1 MKGEPEMKALM
12 CVPNISEGTDLTV
25 VEKVVDTV
33 RSVPGVMLLD
43 YSSNSDH
50 NRSVITYIGQP
61 EPVVTATRKLT
72 ETALKGIDMTVHTGK
87 HPRQGAVDVVP
98 FIPIRDISEEEAVSI
113 ARDFG
118 HWVGDELGVPVYFY
132 EDAATRPERQNLA
145 KVRKGQYEALAD
157 KLKDPEWAPDA
168 GPCQFVP
175 QSGSIQVSSRFPLV
189 AFNINLATT
198 DLDIAQSIAKSVR
211 FINGGFRF
219 VRAIGLSLKEEGM
232 VQVSMNLTHYE
243 KTPIPMVA
251 EAVKREAARYGV
263 AVVGTELVGPVP
275 LGAMG
280 QIFRYYLQAHDF
292 SMDQIIESALI
303 GWTGE

>member
-1 MKGEPEMKALM
+1 MKALM

-25 VEKVVDTV
+25 VEKVVDTI
-33 RSVPGVMLLD
+33 RSAPGVMLLD
-43 YSSNSDH
+43 YSSNADH
-50 NRSVITYIGQP
+50 NRSVITYIGTP
-61 EPVVTATRKLT
+61 EAVVAASKNLT
-72 ETALKGIDMTVHTGK
+72 KTALGLIDMSRQKGS

-98 FIPIRDISEEEAVSI
+98 FIPIRGISEEEAVSI

-118 HWVGDELGVPVYFY
+118 RYVGEELDVPVYFY
-132 EDAATRPERQNLA
+132 EDAATRPERQSLA
-145 KVRKGQYEALAD
+145 KVRVGQYEALAE
-157 KLKDPEWAPDA
+157 KIQKTEWAPDA
-168 GPCQFVP
+168 GPAKFVP

-198 DLDIAQSIAKSVR
+198 NLEIAESIAKSVR
-211 FINGGFRF
+211 HINGGFRY
-219 VRAIGLSLKEEGM
+219 VRAIGLALTDEGM

-251 EAVKREAARYGV
+251 ETVKREAARYGV
-263 AVVGTELVGPVP
+263 SVAGTELVGPVP

-280 QIFRYYLQAHDF
+280 QVMTYYLQAHDF